1 MTARGGAIYS
11 FPVNVSVC
19 PCGLD
24 PMTIS
29 SFCNMSDLLSSLL
42 LVLPLIRQVIAN
54 PVFQRFGWFGG
65 FFFLVS
71 GAFPDDTTSLIISDP
86 SHLLLACF
94 TLHLRLFT
102 TSCLSQFLLN
112 VLLALWACPYLFF
125 RFHAWITIL
134 RCLKWSPCKWFS
146 SSIFSKYFHKGFT
159 SFYSVS
165 GIYLFFKMPCN
176 IFF

>member
-1 MTARGGAIYS
+1 MTTCCCAIYS

-29 SFCNMSDLLSSLL
+29 SFCNTSDLLSSLL

-54 PVFQRFGWFGG
+54 PMFLFF

-71 GAFPDDTTSLIISDP
+71 YAFPDDTTPLIISDP
-86 SHLLLACF
+86 SHLLLTCF

-112 VLLALWACPYLFF
+112 VLLALWACPYFF
-125 RFHAWITIL
+125 FCFHARITIL

-146 SSIFSKYFHKGFT
+146 SLIFSKYFHKGLT